1 MTVDGVGERVA
12 KVELAR
18 VHDAAADVHLDVDVH
33 GASLVPAGIDRA
45 EEGEA
50 LRVRA
55 LDAAHER
62 PARRTRAETGV
73 DAFSVRMPDVD
84 GGVPDRPAR
93 RRVDHEG
100 TEEQRRAWTAL
111 RDVATELLAGDVVR
125 ALGLLGGEDAR
136 DRRGARG
143 PGLEPGEPERRHGG
157 AAEPGSPGERPLKHP
172 GSLPSSAL
180 SRRRG
185 SSSLRSPRAPPSIAA
200 HGSPSRTLLWHT
212 RPPSPAP

>member
-73 DAFSVRMPDVD
+73 DAYSVRMPDVD

-93 RRVDHEG
+93 RAS
-100 TEEQRRAWTAL
+100 TTKARRSSGVPGRPSVML
-111 RDVATELLAGDVVR
+111 R
-125 ALGLLGGEDAR
+125 
-136 DRRGARG
+136 
-143 PGLEPGEPERRHGG
+143 
-157 AAEPGSPGERPLKHP
+157 
-172 GSLPSSAL
+172 
-180 SRRRG
+180 
-185 SSSLRSPRAPPSIAA
+185 RSF
-200 HGSPSRTLLWHT
+200 
-212 RPPSPAP
+212 SPAM